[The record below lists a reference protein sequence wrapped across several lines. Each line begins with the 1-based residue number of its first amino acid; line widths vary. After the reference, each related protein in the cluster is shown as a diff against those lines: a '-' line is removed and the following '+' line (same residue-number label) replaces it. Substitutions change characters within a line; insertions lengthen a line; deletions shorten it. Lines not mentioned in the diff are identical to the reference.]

1 LVWGDTKVGKFMGER
16 FVSVRITVTDSVYR
30 EFSKK
35 WGVRGTPT
43 VLFLNAKGEEVDRI
57 VGFSKEEKDAYVQKV
72 MDFADGKNTLAAVLA
87 EVEKNPDDIEANW
100 KMAQKYGDRNEQNKA
115 QSYYQKVVD
124 LDPENSLGHSEEA
137 SYQIAYYEARY
148 NRNAEPIK
156 AFIASDPD
164 EKYLF
169 QSYMVLTS
177 VYQRK
182 DDTENVIAAYEE
194 ALKRMPDNAR
204 MMVDYANAIFTMQI
218 ESHYEKG
225 LELNQKS
232 VALDPEQEL
241 YSVFNL
247 IAYYTNLKDT
257 EKLVKTFED
266 AIQKWPENDTI
277 KIIYAQNIV
286 HSNIETQYDRAK
298 DILNKLLEKNPEAPY
313 QWYYMGLVLER
324 EGEVEK
330 AIEAV
335 KKALEFRPDVKT
347 YQNKLEELQKK
358 LQE

>member
-1 LVWGDTKVGKFMGER
+1 MGER

-72 MDFADGKNTLAAVLA
+72 RDFADGKNTLSAVLA

-100 KMAQKYGDRNEQNKA
+100 NMAQKFGDRNEQNKA
-115 QSYYQKVVD
+115 QSYYKKVIE
-124 LDPENSLGHSEEA
+124 LDPEDKTGHHEES
-137 SYQIAYYEARY
+137 SYQVASYEARY

-164 EKYLF
+164 EKFLF
-169 QSYMVLTS
+169 QAYMVLVS
-177 VYQRK
+177 AYQMK
-182 DDTENVIAAYEE
+182 NDTENVIAAYEE
-194 ALKRMPDNAR
+194 ALKKMPDDAR
-204 MMVDYANAIFTMQI
+204 MMVYYASAIFNMQI
-218 ESHYEKG
+218 DSHYEKG
-225 LELNQKS
+225 LELNQKAI
-232 VALDPEQEL
+232 ALDPELEL
-241 YSVFNL
+241 NSVFNL
-247 IAYYTNLKDT
+247 VAYYRNIKDT

-266 AIQKWPENDTI
+266 AIQEWPENDTI
-277 KIIYAQNIV
+277 KVIYAQTIV
-286 HSNIETQYDRAK
+286 HSNIEAQNDRAK
-298 DILNKLLEKNPEAPY
+298 DILDELIEKNPELPY

-324 EGEVEK
+324 KGELEK

>member
-1 LVWGDTKVGKFMGER
+1 MVWSDAEVGKFMGER

-43 VLFLNAKGEEVDRI
+43 VLFLNAKGQEVDRI

-72 MDFADGKNTLAAVLA
+72 KDFADGKNTLAAVLA
-87 EVEKNPDDIEANW
+87 ELEKNPDDIEANW
-100 KMAQKYGDRNEQNKA
+100 KMAQKYGDRYEQDKA
-115 QSYYQKVVD
+115 QSYYQKVID
-124 LDPENSLGHSEEA
+124 LDPEDKMGHLEE
-137 SYQIAYYEARY
+137 SRYQVAYYEARY

-169 QSYMVLTS
+169 QSYRVLVL

-194 ALKRMPDNAR
+194 ALKKMPDNAR
-204 MMVDYANAIFTMQI
+204 MMVNYAGAIFNMQI

-225 LELNQKS
+225 LELNQKA

-241 YSVFNL
+241 NSVFNL
-247 IAYYTNLKDT
+247 VAYYRNTKET
-257 EKLVKTFED
+257 EMLVKTFED
-266 AIQKWPENDTI
+266 AIQKWPENETI

-286 HSNIETQYDRAK
+286 ESDIEAQYGRAK
-298 DILNKLLEKNPEAPY
+298 ELLNKLLEKNPEAAY
-313 QWYYMGLVLER
+313 QWYYMGLVLEK
-324 EGEVEK
+324 EGELEK
-330 AIEAV
+330 AIDAV
-335 KKALEFRPDVKT
+335 KKALEFSPGVKT

-358 LQE
+358 LQD